1 MVKKYE
7 ESKVV
12 RALQAKRSLEIQ
24 GSKKLIIE
32 TFGHKDPSDV
42 GIKSRGK
49 ISFLVNYCG
58 YTHIWHKN

>member
-1 MVKKYE
+1 MQKKYE

-12 RALQAKRSLEIQ
+12 RSLQNKRSLEIQ

>member
-1 MVKKYE
+1 MVKKHE

-12 RALQAKRSLEIQ
+12 RSLQNKRGLEIQ
-24 GSKKLIIE
+24 GFKKLIIE
-32 TFGHKDPSDV
+32 TFGHKDPSDI

-58 YTHIWHKN
+58 YNHIWHKN